1 MHDMIFHCF
10 NLDLIINLSNH
21 LANILGQTICFKVS
35 KQTNTIKFGFKYI
48 LVCNGFSLYIYMRVC
63 VCVYECIYIYIYIYI
78 YDLEFN

>member
-21 LANILGQTICFKVS
+21 LANILGQTICFKAS

-48 LVCNGFSLYIYMRVC
+48 LVCNGFSLYIYIYMRVC
-63 VCVYECIYIYIYIYI
+63 VCMNVYIYIYI

>member
-21 LANILGQTICFKVS
+21 LANILGQTICFKAS

-48 LVCNGFSLYIYMRVC
+48 LVCNGFSLYIYICVC
-63 VCVYECIYIYIYIYI
+63 VCVLMYIYIYI
-78 YDLEFN
+78 